1 MVMRY
6 AMLAAMGVASV
17 WALFDV
23 SARQAPML
31 LVDAGHTAA
40 APAGAPSDI
49 AFWVLAS
56 IATLTTLSLCRFV
69 FFGLPS
75 MFGGWCQEH
84 KNWVY
89 ALVGSGLLYTVF
101 YLM

>member
-6 AMLAAMGVASV
+6 AMLVALAAASV

-23 SARQAPML
+23 SAARAPMF
-31 LVDAGHTAA
+31 LVDAGQTGSAGS
-40 APAGAPSDI
+40 GAPSDV
-49 AFWVLAS
+49 AFWLLAT
-56 IATLTTLSLCRFV
+56 IATLITLSLGRFV

-75 MFGGWCQEH
+75 MVGGWYQEH
-84 KNWVY
+84 KHWIYTFVGGGALY
-89 ALVGSGLLYTVF
+89 AAF

>member
-6 AMLAAMGVASV
+6 AMLVALGAASI

-23 SARQAPML
+23 SATQAPIL
-31 LVDAGHTAA
+31 LVDAGHTGAA
-40 APAGAPSDI
+40 SAEASGNV
-49 AFWVLAS
+49 AFWLLAS
-56 IATLTTLSLCRFV
+56 IAILITLSLGRFV

-75 MFGGWCQEH
+75 MVGGWYQEH
-84 KNWVY
+84 KNWIY
-89 ALVGSGLLYTVF
+89 TLVGGGLLYAVF